1 MVLLVRLVV
10 QLALLFYP
18 MGLLVVIIPNCRSL
32 DNVVIKLVTVWMLTK
47 SVVLTHLNQ
56 IHYVALPHSSI
67 VKVSLLVSDS
77 INY

>member
-56 IHYVALPHSSI
+56 IHYVALPLSSI